1 MKYKDLVKDQ
11 IEHFTQLEDA
21 KTAAVLIGALH
32 MLTTLEQISD
42 SRLTKWHPATANV
55 CLCDV
60 DEIAKNLTKGNED
73 DKTEVEPEAA
83 I

>member
-11 IEHFTQLEDA
+11 IEHFTQMEDA
-21 KTAAVLIGALH
+21 KTTAVLIGALH

-60 DEIAKNLTKGNED
+60 DEIAKNLTKGTD
-73 DKTEVEPEAA
+73 DKTEEQPEVTV
-83 I
+83 